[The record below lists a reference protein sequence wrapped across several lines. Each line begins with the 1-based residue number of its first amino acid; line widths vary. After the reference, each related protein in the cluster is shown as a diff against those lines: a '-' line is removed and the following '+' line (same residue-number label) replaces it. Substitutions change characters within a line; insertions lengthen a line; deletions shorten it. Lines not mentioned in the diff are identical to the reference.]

1 MAYEEFKRFK
11 KFELSNFTHLSEM
24 NMQLTQDIDVVKN
37 VVKSL
42 QTQTDEIDEFITA
55 KYTAQQQHLEKLQ
68 KQVDDGAIESEKRSK
83 RLTKLEKEHEDL
95 SNEVKMIDS
104 RTDNM

>member
-55 KYTAQQQHLEKLQ
+55 KYTA
-68 KQVDDGAIESEKRSK
+68 
-83 RLTKLEKEHEDL
+83 
-95 SNEVKMIDS
+95 
-104 RTDNM
+104 